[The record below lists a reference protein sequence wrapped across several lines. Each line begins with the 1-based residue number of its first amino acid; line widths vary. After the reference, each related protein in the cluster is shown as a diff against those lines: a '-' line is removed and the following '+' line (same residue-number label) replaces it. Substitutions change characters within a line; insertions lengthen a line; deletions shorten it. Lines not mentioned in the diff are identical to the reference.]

1 MFHYPVKGMNF
12 TPTQFNLCIPCPD
25 FAKISKS
32 PIKEQLE
39 NRRSVKLR
47 WEKWKKANRPG
58 KVNDF
63 VFNTAGKEPE
73 AAGAETSSEPGNQE
87 LDASP
92 GGLAKFR
99 RTRLK
104 ALPNQKQKKRK
115 IKTKIIRIIWVRL
128 CLSPQ
133 SVSQIRRSR
142 KWAFAYVNKAAEGKD
157 TLNWL
162 MDYATPG
169 FFDDSGTYDSSY
181 GNMTKG
187 EMDMFDQHPVCHLL
201 RPSSCRLARTG
212 GSQASLT
219 LCCSW
224 FDHSF

>member
-1 MFHYPVKGMNF
+1 MN
-12 TPTQFNLCIPCPD
+12 
-25 FAKISKS
+25 SKML
-32 PIKEQLE
+32 K
-39 NRRSVKLR
+39 
-47 WEKWKKANRPG
+47 KW
-58 KVNDF
+58 V
-63 VFNTAGKEPE
+63 
-73 AAGAETSSEPGNQE
+73 
-87 LDASP
+87 
-92 GGLAKFR
+92 
-99 RTRLK
+99 
-104 ALPNQKQKKRK
+104 
-115 IKTKIIRIIWVRL
+115 
-128 CLSPQ
+128 
-133 SVSQIRRSR
+133 
-142 KWAFAYVNKAAEGKD
+142 FAYVNKAAEGKD

-219 LCCSW
+219 LCCSC